1 MKVNRRKVLIL
12 FGGCSDEHD
21 VSVKSA
27 REVAANINEE
37 QYEPVYVGITKEGAW
52 KLCDEPGIGWEQHAR
67 AVALSPDRRTRGL
80 LIAGRRE
87 PIICK
92 VDVAFPVM
100 HGKMGEDGSI
110 QGLLQLAGIP
120 YVGCGMSASMICMD
134 KSLAYDVASRA
145 GITVP
150 EHVVLSGGQSP
161 DLAAFRFPVFVKPAR
176 SGSSFGV
183 SRVDHPDLLRDAVHA
198 ARQFDEKVI
207 IEEQV
212 RGAEVGCALLGCG
225 SEVVTGELDQI
236 QLSHGFFRIHQ
247 EAAPEK
253 GSENA
258 TVVVPAQIGEDARNR
273 VLDVA
278 VRVFQSLGCEG
289 LARVDLFLQDDG
301 AVVLNEVNTM
311 PGLTS
316 YSRYPRMMR
325 AAGMPL
331 ADVIQRLIELAL
343 ERGVR

>member
-1 MKVNRRKVLIL
+1 MNRHKVLIL

-27 REVAANINEE
+27 KEVAANINQEL
-37 QYEPVYVGITKEGAW
+37 YEPIFVGITKEGAW
-52 KLCDEPGIGWEQHAR
+52 KLCDEPRPGWEER
-67 AVALSPDRRTRGL
+67 GPAVALSPDRRTRGL

-87 PIICK
+87 PVICK
-92 VDVAFPVM
+92 VDVVFPVM

-134 KSLAYDVASRA
+134 KALTYEVASRA
-145 GITVP
+145 GIAVP
-150 EHVVLSGGQSP
+150 KHIVLSGGHTP
-161 DLAAFRFPVFVKPAR
+161 DLTGLSFPLFVKPAR

-183 SRVDHPDLLRDAVHA
+183 SKVDHPDMLRDAVHA
-198 ARQFDEKVI
+198 ARQFDEKVV

-212 RGAEVGCALLGCG
+212 RGTEVGCAVLGNG
-225 SEVVTGELDQI
+225 PSAITGELDQI

-247 EAAPEK
+247 EVAPEK

-258 TVVVPAQIGEDARNR
+258 NIIVPAQIGEAARRR
-273 VLDVA
+273 VREAAL
-278 VRVFQSLGCEG
+278 RTFQCLGCEG

-301 AVVLNEVNTM
+301 SVVLNEVNTM

-325 AAGMPL
+325 ASGMPL
-331 ADVIQRLIELAL
+331 ADVIDRLIELAL
-343 ERGVR
+343 EQGAR